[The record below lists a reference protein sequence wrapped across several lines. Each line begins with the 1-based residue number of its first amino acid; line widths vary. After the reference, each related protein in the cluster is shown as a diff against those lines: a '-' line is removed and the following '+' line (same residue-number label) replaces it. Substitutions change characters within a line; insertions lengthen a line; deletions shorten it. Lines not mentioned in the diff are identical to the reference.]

1 MDSEA
6 GARSGRWVAARAVTV
21 LGCVLVAFAVLAP
34 TEPDELSVW
43 SFARVPLEP
52 LVAAALVLLVPERA
66 RRPIAACL
74 GTALGVIAL
83 VKALDLGFFATL
95 GRPFHVAHDW
105 RSFGSVVDLLSA
117 EVGRVGAVIV
127 VVVVAAVVLALVI
140 ACAVAAV
147 RLCLAAVEHRAGA
160 TRAIA
165 AFGLVWA
172 VCAVVGVHVI
182 PGQPVAAS
190 SAAAFVYDRARQAS
204 ADLQDQ
210 RRFASGMA
218 TDAYRDVPGDRLLTA
233 LRGKDV
239 ALVFVESY
247 GRTAVEDPEIGPRV
261 TAVLDEGTRRLG
273 ERGFRAR
280 SAFLTSPTVGGTSW
294 LAHATLQSGLW
305 VDNQLRYD
313 TVTAGD
319 RLTISSAFNRAGWRT
334 VSVAPAN
341 TGDWPERP
349 FYGFDGYY
357 DARAIGYRGPLFA
370 LDSIPDQY
378 SLGVFHRRE
387 LAAADRSPVMAEI
400 DLISSHWPWDRVP
413 RLVPWA
419 ELGDG
424 SILAGRPSSVS
435 PPGDARAGYAD
446 TVQYTLRTLISF
458 VQHHGDDDLVLIV
471 VGDHQPASMV
481 TGGGPERDVPV
492 TVVARDPAVLARIDA
507 WGWDSGLRPGPQAPV
522 WRMDAFRDRFLS
534 AFGAPPP

>member
-1 MDSEA
+1 MDEAA
-6 GARSGRWVAARAVTV
+6 GARSSRRAAVLAVTV

-34 TEPDELSVW
+34 VEPDQLSVW
-43 SFARVPLEP
+43 SFARVPLEL
-52 LVAAALVLLVPERA
+52 LVAAAVVLLVPEPA
-66 RRPIAACL
+66 RRPVAACV
-74 GTALGVIAL
+74 GAALGVVAL
-83 VKALDLGFFATL
+83 AKAVDLGFFTAL
-95 GRPFHVAHDW
+95 GRPFHVAYDW
-105 RSFGSVVDLLSA
+105 RSFGSVVDLLSS
-117 EVGRVGAVIV
+117 EVGRVGAIIV
-127 VVVVAAVVLALVI
+127 VVLAAAAAVVLVVA
-140 ACAVAAV
+140 AAVAAL
-147 RLCLAAVEHRAGA
+147 RLCRIAVGHRGRT
-160 TRAIA
+160 TRAIV

-172 VCAVVGVHVI
+172 VCAVVGVQII

-190 SAAAFVYDRARQAS
+190 SAAGFVFDRTRQAS
-204 ADLQDQ
+204 ADLEDQ
-210 RRFASGMA
+210 QGFAAGMA

-239 ALVFVESY
+239 VLVFVESY
-247 GRTAVEDPEIGPRV
+247 GRTALENPEIGPRV

-313 TVTAGD
+313 TLTAGD
-319 RLTISSAFNRAGWRT
+319 RSTLSSAFKRAGWRT

-341 TGDWPERP
+341 TSDWPERG

-357 DARAIGYRGPLFA
+357 DARALGYRGPLFA

-378 SLGVFHRRE
+378 SLEVFHRRE
-387 LAAADRSPVMAEI
+387 LAAADRSPVMAEV
-400 DLISSHWPWDRVP
+400 DLISSHWPWDPVP

-424 SILAGRPSSVS
+424 SSLERTPAPDDV
-435 PPGDARAGYAD
+435 RAKYAD
-446 TVQYTLRTLISF
+446 SIQYTLRTLISF
-458 VQHHGDDDLVLIV
+458 VERHGDDDLVLV
-471 VGDHQPASMV
+471 VLGDHQPATMV
-481 TGGGPERDVPV
+481 TGGGPERDVPISV
-492 TVVARDPAVLARIDA
+492 IAHDPAVLARIDA
-507 WGWDSGLRPGPQAPV
+507 WGWDRGLHPSPQAQV
-522 WRMDAFRDRFLS
+522 WRMDAFRNRFLS